1 MMSVRISRACGYAK
15 RVSGFKVGLLEFND
29 PVPPA
34 SLAIIAIKH
43 YEPSFLGFP
52 EALRKIRTENFQNSI
67 NFSI

>member
-1 MMSVRISRACGYAK
+1 
-15 RVSGFKVGLLEFND
+15 VSGFKVGLLEFND

-43 YEPSFLGFP
+43 YEAQFLGFP